1 MLFWDNVVKILKRN
15 GKTQLDM
22 AEATGIPIQTVR
34 GWISKG
40 MEPRLSDAVAIAKFL
55 NESLDFLA
63 TGEKAGESI
72 PRDVADLAFEIQ
84 ALPDVYRKIIFDSVR
99 TLKADATAKA
109 REGRRDFG

>member
-1 MLFWDNVVKILKRN
+1 MVFWENVAKTLKKN

-22 AEATGIPIQTVR
+22 AEATGIPIQTIR

-40 MEPRLSDAVAIAKFL
+40 VEPRLSDALAIAKFL
-55 NESLDFLA
+55 NSSLDYLA
-63 TGEKAGESI
+63 TGADAGGNL

-84 ALPDVYRKIIFDSVR
+84 ALPDVYRKIVFDSVR

-109 REGRRDFG
+109 REERRDFG